1 MGENE
6 YVELLTCLV
15 RVVWAAAAGKLF
27 LASMGIQSGT
37 QSYGNTIS
45 HYLTQKILGYLLN
58 LNCIL
63 QTFSVHINQ

>member
-37 QSYGNTIS
+37 QSYGNTY
-45 HYLTQKILGYLLN
+45 HFALLDSKN
-58 LNCIL
+58 IGLFIK
-63 QTFSVHINQ
+63 S